1 METFRSPAPDCE
13 SGRQENKHHK
23 ENSNTKNKKVTLI
36 PINDIY
42 SIGADKHCWKI
53 IERVTRKRNGVL
65 VSELKPI
72 KWFKSLE
79 NVLNGLANY
88 RLRIAGAATLIELQK
103 EQEKILRELSEAFY
117 LYIDGE
123 SCRSNIKAE
132 IMQAFN
138 NGEMSASCVKSL
150 FSLLKLGEV

>member
-13 SGRQENKHHK
+13 SGIQGNKNHK
-23 ENSNTKNKKVTLI
+23 QNSNTKNKKVTLI

-88 RLRIAGAATLIELQK
+88 QLRIAGAATLIELQK
-103 EQEKILRELSEAFY
+103 EQEKILKELSEAVQRY
-117 LYIDGE
+117 ME
-123 SCRSNIKAE
+123 
-132 IMQAFN
+132 
-138 NGEMSASCVKSL
+138 VK
-150 FSLLKLGEV
+150 V